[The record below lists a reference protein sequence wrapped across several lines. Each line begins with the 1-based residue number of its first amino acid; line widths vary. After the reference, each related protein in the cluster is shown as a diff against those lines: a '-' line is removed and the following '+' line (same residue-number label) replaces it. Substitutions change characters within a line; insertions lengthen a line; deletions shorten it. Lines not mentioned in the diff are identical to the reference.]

1 MAALESL
8 DLSSNKLGGR
18 IPSELTKLTFLE
30 VLNLSQNNFFGPIPV
45 GHQFNTFDI
54 DSYAGNLGLCGFP
67 LSKKCGNSA
76 IPFIW
81 ELVMMGYGCGVV
93 LGLSTGYI
101 VFTTGRPWC
110 LSSSSL
116 NPTPPCLPEDTSA
129 LLQFKNT
136 MSIDDSAIFSY
147 CYPKTNSWNESTN
160 CCSWEGVICDKA
172 TGQVISLDLSCSK
185 LVGSLSPNTTLFRL
199 RGLKR
204 LDLSLN
210 NFDASSIPSGFN
222 QLVSLTHLNLSGSL
236 LSGSVPSD
244 ISLPSKLISLDLSGN
259 DQLKFDSHGFDMLTR
274 NLSKLEN
281 LLLGWVNMSDVV
293 PTAFTNL
300 PSSLKRL
307 SLEICD
313 LQGDIPSEIF
323 LLGYLEY
330 VDLRGNSLTGYLP
343 KSNWSSPL
351 KFLDLSSNYFGGSI
365 PSSLEN
371 LTKITYLGFSYNKL
385 EGQIPDVFG
394 NLNKLTTLD
403 FSDCNFSG
411 QLPPSMF
418 NLTQLTYLDL
428 SLNRLEGPLPTH
440 VTGFQNL
447 KDFSLIDNLLTGGV
461 PSWLFTLP
469 SLESLDLSYNN
480 LTGPINQIQR
490 PNSIQRVY
498 LADNDIHGE
507 IPTSFFGLS
516 KLTHLDLSSNNLSG
530 VIRSDMLS
538 KLESLETLDLS
549 TNNFS
554 GVINLDVPSKLKN
567 LTEVNLSNNKL
578 RQFPSFLRSAKS
590 LRSLDLSKN
599 NIQGS
604 IFNWE
609 SEGWEQL
616 IDLNLYNNSLTS
628 LEQLPGKNILT
639 LDLRSNRL
647 QGPLPATPPS
657 LQEFLISDNKLTG
670 EIPPSICNLTSLD
683 ILDLSKNY
691 FGGIIPSCLG
701 NFSRGISVINLQK
714 NNLSGKIPDFCVEL
728 NSLTTLALND
738 NKFEGLL
745 PRSFVNCTVL
755 RFLNLA
761 NNTLYDLFPRWL
773 SVLPV
778 LQVLILRSNRFYG
791 RLDHPMAT
799 SSFISLQIL
808 DLSKNEF
815 TGPFPKIFFQSFR
828 RLKLVAAS
836 QPQQMSKCGPENY
849 KNYVKLTM
857 KRLEIELD
865 LDKSLTN
872 FTLIDFSNNRFS
884 GRIPEA
890 LGELHAL
897 LVLNLSHNRLN
908 DTLPPSLA
916 NMAALE
922 SLDLSSNKLGGRI
935 PSEVTKLT
943 FLEVLNLSQNNF
955 FGPIPVGHQF
965 NTFDIDSYAGN
976 LGLCGF
982 PLSKKCGS
990 EEERKPPTPKL
1001 VEDEDSAIPF
1011 IWELVMMGYGCGV
1024 VLGLS
1029 TGYIVFT
1036 TGRPWWL
1043 VRMVERDWQ
1052 RNFTRWARRIGRK
1065 RN

>member
-1 MAALESL
+1 MG
-8 DLSSNKLGGR
+8 K
-18 IPSELTKLTFLE
+18 
-30 VLNLSQNNFFGPIPV
+30 
-45 GHQFNTFDI
+45 
-54 DSYAGNLGLCGFP
+54 
-67 LSKKCGNSA
+67 
-76 IPFIW
+76 FIW
-81 ELVMMGYGCGVV
+81 LCQIRSLLFVLFFLSVV
-93 LGLSTGYI
+93 DCSLS
-101 VFTTGRPWC
+101 

-116 NPTPPCLPEDTSA
+116 NPTPSGLAEDTSA

-172 TGQVISLDLSCSK
+172 TGQVISLDL
-185 LVGSLSPNTTLFRL
+185 R
-199 RGLKR
+199 LKR

-281 LLLGWVNMSDVV
+281 LLLGWWDPYPTNMSDVV
-293 PTAFTNL
+293 PTSFKNL
-300 PSSLKRL
+300 RSSLKRL
-307 SLEICD
+307 SLEFCD
-313 LQGDIPSEIF
+313 LQGDFPSEIF
-323 LLGYLEY
+323 QLGYLEY
-330 VDLRGNSLTGYLP
+330 VDLRWNSLTGYLP
-343 KSNWSSPL
+343 NSNWSSPL
-351 KFLDLSSNYFGGSI
+351 KFFDLSSNYFGGSI

-447 KDFSLIDNLLTGGV
+447 KDFK
-461 PSWLFTLP
+461 
-469 SLESLDLSYNN
+469 SLDLSYNN

-516 KLTHLDLSSNNLSG
+516 RLTQLDLSSNNLSG

-590 LRSLDLSKN
+590 LRSLDLSN
-599 NIQGS
+599 NKIQGS
-604 IFNWE
+604 IFKWE

-616 IDLNLYNNSLTS
+616 IDFNLSNNSLTS
-628 LEQLPGKNILT
+628 LEQLPGKNILS

-647 QGPLPATPPS
+647 Q
-657 LQEFLISDNKLTG
+657 G

-799 SSFISLQIL
+799 SSFLSLQIL

-836 QPQQMSKCGPENY
+836 QPQQMSKCGRVGVSCFPSPRDRYDSPENY
-849 KNYVKLTM
+849 KKYVKLTM

-935 PSEVTKLT
+935 PSELTKLT

>member
-1 MAALESL
+1 
-8 DLSSNKLGGR
+8 
-18 IPSELTKLTFLE
+18 
-30 VLNLSQNNFFGPIPV
+30 
-45 GHQFNTFDI
+45 
-54 DSYAGNLGLCGFP
+54 
-67 LSKKCGNSA
+67 
-76 IPFIW
+76 
-81 ELVMMGYGCGVV
+81 
-93 LGLSTGYI
+93 
-101 VFTTGRPWC
+101 
-110 LSSSSL
+110 
-116 NPTPPCLPEDTSA
+116 
-129 LLQFKNT
+129 
-136 MSIDDSAIFSY
+136 
-147 CYPKTNSWNESTN
+147 
-160 CCSWEGVICDKA
+160 
-172 TGQVISLDLSCSK
+172 
-185 LVGSLSPNTTLFRL
+185 
-199 RGLKR
+199 
-204 LDLSLN
+204 
-210 NFDASSIPSGFN
+210 
-222 QLVSLTHLNLSGSL
+222 
-236 LSGSVPSD
+236 
-244 ISLPSKLISLDLSGN
+244 
-259 DQLKFDSHGFDMLTR
+259 
-274 NLSKLEN
+274 
-281 LLLGWVNMSDVV
+281 MSDVV
-293 PTAFTNL
+293 PTSFKNL
-300 PSSLKRL
+300 RSSLKRL
-307 SLEICD
+307 SLEFCD
-313 LQGDIPSEIF
+313 LQGDFPSEIF
-323 LLGYLEY
+323 QLGYLEY
-330 VDLRGNSLTGYLP
+330 VDLRWNSLTGYLP
-343 KSNWSSPL
+343 NSNWSSPL
-351 KFLDLSSNYFGGSI
+351 KFFDLSSNYFGGSI

-403 FSDCNFSG
+403 FSDC
-411 QLPPSMF
+411 
-418 NLTQLTYLDL
+418 
-428 SLNRLEGPLPTH
+428 
-440 VTGFQNL
+440 
-447 KDFSLIDNLLTGGV
+447 
-461 PSWLFTLP
+461 
-469 SLESLDLSYNN
+469 
-480 LTGPINQIQR
+480 PINQIQR

-516 KLTHLDLSSNNLSG
+516 RLTQLDLSSNNLSG

-590 LRSLDLSKN
+590 LRSLDLSN
-599 NIQGS
+599 NKIQGS
-604 IFNWE
+604 IFKWE

-616 IDLNLYNNSLTS
+616 IDFNLSNNSLTS
-628 LEQLPGKNILT
+628 LEQLPGKNILS

-799 SSFISLQIL
+799 SSFLSLQIL

-836 QPQQMSKCGPENY
+836 QPQQMSKCGRVGVSCFPSPRDRYDSPENY
-849 KNYVKLTM
+849 KKYVKLTM

-935 PSEVTKLT
+935 PSELTKLT

>member
-1 MAALESL
+1 MG
-8 DLSSNKLGGR
+8 K
-18 IPSELTKLTFLE
+18 
-30 VLNLSQNNFFGPIPV
+30 
-45 GHQFNTFDI
+45 
-54 DSYAGNLGLCGFP
+54 
-67 LSKKCGNSA
+67 
-76 IPFIW
+76 FIW
-81 ELVMMGYGCGVV
+81 LCQIRSLLFVLFFLSVV
-93 LGLSTGYI
+93 DCCLS
-101 VFTTGRPWC
+101 

-129 LLQFKNT
+129 LLQFKKT
-136 MSIDDSAIFSY
+136 MSIDDSAFYSY

-160 CCSWEGVICDKA
+160 CCSWEGVTCEKA

-185 LVGSLSPNTTLFRL
+185 IVGSLSSNTTLVHI

-210 NFDASSIPSGFN
+210 NFSASSIPSGFN
-222 QLVSLTHLNLSGSL
+222 QLVSLTHLNLSGSS

-244 ISLPSKLISLDLSGN
+244 ISLLSKLISHDLSGN
-259 DQLKFDSHGFDMLTR
+259 DQLKFDSH
-274 NLSKLEN
+274 EN

-293 PTAFTNL
+293 PTSFMNL
-300 PSSLKRL
+300 RSSLKRL
-307 SLEICD
+307 SLEFCD
-313 LQGDIPSEIF
+313 LQGDFPSEIF
-323 LLGYLEY
+323 QLGYLEY
-330 VDLRGNSLTGYLP
+330 VDLSWNSLTGFLP

-351 KFLDLSSNYFGGSI
+351 KFFDLS
-365 PSSLEN
+365 
-371 LTKITYLGFSYNKL
+371 
-385 EGQIPDVFG
+385 G
-394 NLNKLTTLD
+394 NH
-403 FSDCNFSG
+403 FRGG

-418 NLTQLTYLDL
+418 NLTQLTSLHL
-428 SLNRLEGPLPTH
+428 SSNRLEGPLPSH
-440 VTGFQNL
+440 VTGLQNL
-447 KDFSLIDNLLTGGV
+447 NEFFLYDNLLTGGV

-469 SLESLDLSYNN
+469 SLEYLGLSNN
-480 LTGPINQIQR
+480 SLTGPINQIQK
-490 PNSIQRVY
+490 PNSIQWVD

-507 IPTSFFGLS
+507 IPSSFFGLS

-578 RQFPSFLRSAKS
+578 RQFPSFLRYAKS

-599 NIQGS
+599 KIQGS

-639 LDLRSNRL
+639 LDLRSNLL
-647 QGPLPATPPS
+647 QGPLPAPPPS
-657 LQEFLISDNKLTG
+657 LQKFLISDNKLTG
-670 EIPPSICNLTSLD
+670 EIPPICNLTSLD

-701 NFSRGISVINLQK
+701 NFSRGISIINLQK
-714 NNLSGKIPDFCVEL
+714 NFYLFPAAVERGRTERSLSILALFAGISVFLTPDLDSIRKKEKKGAFFGFPATANGGVVAGVRRPVRWSMNNLSGKIPDFCVEL
-728 NSLTTLALND
+728 SSLTTLALND
-738 NKFEGLL
+738 NILEGLL

-828 RLKLVAAS
+828 RSKLVAAS
-836 QPQQMSKCGPENY
+836 RLQPQQVSNCGPENY

-857 KRLEIELD
+857 KRLELELD

-935 PSEVTKLT
+935 PSELTKLT

-1043 VRMVERDWQ
+1043 VRM
-1052 RNFTRWARRIGRK
+1052 
-1065 RN
+1065 

>member
-1 MAALESL
+1 MG
-8 DLSSNKLGGR
+8 K
-18 IPSELTKLTFLE
+18 
-30 VLNLSQNNFFGPIPV
+30 
-45 GHQFNTFDI
+45 
-54 DSYAGNLGLCGFP
+54 
-67 LSKKCGNSA
+67 
-76 IPFIW
+76 FIW
-81 ELVMMGYGCGVV
+81 LCQIRSLLFVLFFLSVV
-93 LGLSTGYI
+93 DCCLS
-101 VFTTGRPWC
+101 

-116 NPTPPCLPEDTSA
+116 NPSPSCLPEDTSA

-136 MSIDDSAIFSY
+136 MSIDDFAFYSY

-160 CCSWEGVICDKA
+160 CCSWEGSTWLAIFNKGVTCEKA

-185 LVGSLSPNTTLFRL
+185 LVGSLSPNTTLVRL

-210 NFDASSIPSGFN
+210 NFSASSIPSGFN
-222 QLVSLTHLNLSGSL
+222 QLVSLTHLNLSRSF
-236 LSGSVPSD
+236 LSGSIPSD
-244 ISLPSKLISLDLSGN
+244 ISLPSKLISLDLSQN
-259 DQLKFDSHGFDMLTR
+259 YLLKFDSHGFDMLTR

-281 LLLGWVNMSDVV
+281 LLLDW
-293 PTAFTNL
+293 NL
-300 PSSLKRL
+300 HSSLKRL
-307 SLEICD
+307 SLEFCD
-313 LQGDIPSEIF
+313 LQKDIPSEIF
-323 LLGYLEY
+323 QLGYLEY
-330 VDLRGNSLTGYLP
+330 VDLSWNSLTGFLP

-351 KFLDLSSNYFGGSI
+351 KFCDLSSNYFRGSI
-365 PSSLEN
+365 PSSLGN
-371 LTKITYLGFSYNKL
+371 LTKEK
-385 EGQIPDVFG
+385 IPDVFG

-403 FSDCNFSG
+403 FSGCNFSG

-428 SLNRLEGPLPTH
+428 STNRLE
-440 VTGFQNL
+440 
-447 KDFSLIDNLLTGGV
+447 GGV

-469 SLESLDLSYNN
+469 SLESLDLSYNS
-480 LTGPINQIQR
+480 LTGPIDKIQKR
-490 PNSIQRVY
+490 NSFQEVY
-498 LADNDIHGE
+498 LAYNHVHGE
-507 IPTSFFGLS
+507 IPSSFFGLS

-538 KLESLETLDLS
+538 KLESLEMLDLS

-578 RQFPSFLRSAKS
+578 RQFPSFLRPAKR
-590 LRSLDLSKN
+590 LTSLDLSN
-599 NIQGS
+599 NKIQGS
-604 IFNWE
+604 IFKWE

-616 IDLNLYNNSLTS
+616 INLNLSYNSLTS
-628 LEQLPGKNILT
+628 LEQLPGKKVLT
-639 LDLRSNRL
+639 LDLRSNLL
-647 QGPLPATPPS
+647 QGPLPAPPPS
-657 LQEFLISDNKLTG
+657 LQKFLISDNKLTG
-670 EIPPSICNLTSLD
+670 EIPPSICNLTSLH
-683 ILDLSKNY
+683 ILDLSKNS

-701 NFSRGISVINLQK
+701 NFSWGIRMINLQK
-714 NNLSGKIPDFCVEL
+714 NSLNGKIPDFCVEL
-728 NSLTTLALND
+728 SRLTTLSLND
-738 NKFEGLL
+738 NKLEGLL
-745 PRSFVNCTVL
+745 PRSLFNCTLL

-761 NNTLYDLFPRWL
+761 NNTLNDVFPHRL
-773 SVLPV
+773 SLLPD

-791 RLDHPMAT
+791 RLDYSMAT
-799 SSFISLQIL
+799 SSFLSLQIL

-815 TGPFPKIFFQSFR
+815 TGPFPKKFFQSFKR
-828 RLKLVAAS
+828 MKLVAAS
-836 QPQQMSKCGPENY
+836 QPRQKRGENCSVYNLNRGCGDGSPPNY
-849 KNYVKLTM
+849 KNFVIVTM

-865 LDKSLTN
+865 LDKSLTD
-872 FTLIDFSNNRFS
+872 FTLIDFSNNRFN
-884 GRIPEA
+884 GRIPGA
-890 LGELHAL
+890 LGELHSL

-922 SLDLSSNKLGGRI
+922 SLDLSSNKLGGTI
-935 PSEVTKLT
+935 PSELTKLT
-943 FLEVLNLSQNNF
+943 FLAVLNLSQNNF
-955 FGPIPVGHQF
+955 FGPIPVGYQF
-965 NTFDIDSYAGN
+965 NTLDNDSYAGN

-990 EEERKPPTPKL
+990 DEERKPPTPKL

>member
-1 MAALESL
+1 MSIDYSSDDSSCYPKTSYWNESTNCCSWKGVSCDKATGQVIGLDLSCSLLVGSLSPNTSLFRLQGLKRFNLASNDFNGSSIPSGFSQLVSLIHLDLSDSSFSGSVPSDISLPAKLISL
-8 DLSSNKLGGR
+8 DLSQNNHLKFDSHSLAMLTRNLSKLENLFLNSVNMFDVVPTSFNNLPSSLKRLRLEFCDLKGEF
-18 IPSELTKLTFLE
+18 PSEIFQLTYLE
-30 VLNLSQNNFFGPIPV
+30 HVDLSWN
-45 GHQFNTFDI
+45 
-54 DSYAGNLGLCGFP
+54 S
-67 LSKKCGNSA
+67 LSVDCS
-76 IPFIW
+76 
-81 ELVMMGYGCGVV
+81 
-93 LGLSTGYI
+93 LS
-101 VFTTGRPWC
+101 

-136 MSIDDSAIFSY
+136 MSIDDSAFYSY

-160 CCSWEGVICDKA
+160 CCSWEGVTCDKA

-185 LVGSLSPNTTLFRL
+185 LVGFLSPNTTLFRL
-199 RGLKR
+199 RGLKQ
-204 LDLSLN
+204 LDLSSN
-210 NFDASSIPSGFN
+210 NFSASSIPSGFN
-222 QLVSLTHLNLSGSL
+222 QLVSLTHLDLSDSL

-259 DQLKFDSHGFDMLTR
+259 DHLKLDSQGFDMLTR

-281 LLLGWVNMSDVV
+281 LSLNLLNMSDVV

-330 VDLRGNSLTGYLP
+330 VDLRGNSLT
-343 KSNWSSPL
+343 
-351 KFLDLSSNYFGGSI
+351 
-365 PSSLEN
+365 
-371 LTKITYLGFSYNKL
+371 
-385 EGQIPDVFG
+385 
-394 NLNKLTTLD
+394 
-403 FSDCNFSG
+403 
-411 QLPPSMF
+411 
-418 NLTQLTYLDL
+418 
-428 SLNRLEGPLPTH
+428 
-440 VTGFQNL
+440 
-447 KDFSLIDNLLTGGV
+447 
-461 PSWLFTLP
+461 
-469 SLESLDLSYNN
+469 
-480 LTGPINQIQR
+480 
-490 PNSIQRVY
+490 
-498 LADNDIHGE
+498 
-507 IPTSFFGLS
+507 
-516 KLTHLDLSSNNLSG
+516 
-530 VIRSDMLS
+530 
-538 KLESLETLDLS
+538 
-549 TNNFS
+549 
-554 GVINLDVPSKLKN
+554 DVPSKLKN

-578 RQFPSFLRSAKS
+578 WQFPSFLRSAKS

-639 LDLRSNRL
+639 LDLRSNQL
-647 QGPLPATPPS
+647 QGPLPAPPPS
-657 LQEFLISDNKLTG
+657 LQKFLISDNKLTG

-701 NFSRGISVINLQK
+701 NFSRGISIINLQK

-728 NSLTTLALND
+728 SSLTTLALND
-738 NKFEGLL
+738 NILEGLL

-778 LQVLILRSNRFYG
+778 LQVLILRSNRFY
-791 RLDHPMAT
+791 
-799 SSFISLQIL
+799 
-808 DLSKNEF
+808 
-815 TGPFPKIFFQSFR
+815 
-828 RLKLVAAS
+828 AS
-836 QPQQMSKCGPENY
+836 QLQPQQVSNCGRDAGNVSCLRSPRGPENY

-857 KRLEIELD
+857 KRLELELD

-884 GRIPEA
+884 GRIPKA

-922 SLDLSSNKLGGRI
+922 SLDLSSNKFGGRI
-935 PSEVTKLT
+935 PSELTKLT

-1001 VEDEDSAIPF
+1001 LEDEDSAIPF

>member
-1 MAALESL
+1 MG
-8 DLSSNKLGGR
+8 K
-18 IPSELTKLTFLE
+18 
-30 VLNLSQNNFFGPIPV
+30 
-45 GHQFNTFDI
+45 
-54 DSYAGNLGLCGFP
+54 
-67 LSKKCGNSA
+67 
-76 IPFIW
+76 FIW
-81 ELVMMGYGCGVV
+81 LCQIRSVLFVLFFLSVV
-93 LGLSTGYI
+93 DCSLS
-101 VFTTGRPWC
+101 
-110 LSSSSL
+110 LSSSSI
-116 NPTPPCLPEDTSA
+116 NPTPSCLPEDTSA

-136 MSIDDSAIFSY
+136 MSIDDSAFFSY

-160 CCSWEGVICDKA
+160 CCSWEGVTCEKA

-185 LVGSLSPNTTLFRL
+185 LVGSLSPNTNLVRL

-210 NFDASSIPSGFN
+210 NFSASSIPSGLN
-222 QLVSLTHLNLSGSL
+222 QLVSLTHLNLSGSY

-244 ISLPSKLISLDLSGN
+244 ISSLSKLISLDLSRN
-259 DQLKFDSHGFDMLTR
+259 ERLEFDRHSFDMLTR

-281 LLLGWVNMSDVV
+281 LLLRSVDMSDVA
-293 PTAFTNL
+293 PTSFMNL
-300 PSSLKRL
+300 TSLKCL
-307 SLEICD
+307 SLGSCG
-313 LQGDIPSEIF
+313 LQGDFPSEIF
-323 LLGYLEY
+323 QLGYLEY
-330 VDLRGNSLTGYLP
+330 VDLSVNSLTGYLP

-351 KFLDLSSNYFGGSI
+351 KFFDLSSNYFRGSI
-365 PSSLEN
+365 PSSLGN
-371 LTKITYLGFSYNKL
+371 LAKITHLGFYSNKL
-385 EGQIPDVFG
+385 EGEIPDVFG

-403 FSDCNFSG
+403 FSFCNFSG

-418 NLTQLTYLDL
+418 NLTQLTSLHL
-428 SLNRLEGPLPTH
+428 SSNRLQGPLPIH

-447 KDFSLIDNLLTGGV
+447 KDFSLTDNLLTGGV
-461 PSWLFTLP
+461 PSWSFTLP
-469 SLESLDLSYNN
+469 SLEYLQLSNN
-480 LTGPINQIQR
+480 SLTGPFNQIQK
-490 PNSIQRVY
+490 PNSIQVVD

-507 IPTSFFGLS
+507 IPSSFFGLS
-516 KLTHLDLSSNNLSG
+516 KLTRLDLSSNNLSG

-538 KLESLETLDLS
+538 QLESLETLDLS

-554 GVINLDVPSKLKN
+554 GVINLDVPSNLKN

-578 RQFPSFLRSAKS
+578 RQFPSFLQSAKS
-590 LRSLDLSKN
+590 LSSLDLSN
-599 NIQGS
+599 NKIQGS
-604 IFNWE
+604 IFKWE

-616 IDLNLYNNSLTS
+616 IYLNLSSNSMTS

-639 LDLRSNRL
+639 LDLSSNLL
-647 QGPLPATPPS
+647 QGPLPAPPPS
-657 LQEFLISDNKLTG
+657 LQKFLISDNNLTG

-683 ILDLSKNY
+683 VLDLSKNY

-701 NFSRGISVINLQK
+701 NFSSGISIINLQK

-728 NSLTTLALND
+728 SSLTTLALND
-738 NKFEGLL
+738 NKLEGLL
-745 PRSFVNCTVL
+745 PRSFVNCTGL

-761 NNTLYDLFPRWL
+761 NNTLYDLFPYRL

-791 RLDHPMAT
+791 RLDYSVAT
-799 SSFISLQIL
+799 SIFLNLQIL

-815 TGPFPKIFFQSFR
+815 TGPFPKKFFQSFKR
-828 RLKLVAAS
+828 MKLVAAS
-836 QPQQMSKCGPENY
+836 QPRHIGGVYCVRVYCRPGDETSHNY
-849 KNYVKLTM
+849 KIFVKVTM

-865 LDKSLTN
+865 LDKSLTD
-872 FTLIDFSNNRFS
+872 FTLIDFSNNQFN

-897 LVLNLSHNRLN
+897 LVLNLSHNSLN

-935 PSEVTKLT
+935 PSELTKLT
-943 FLEVLNLSQNNF
+943 FLAVLNLSQNNF
-955 FGPIPVGHQF
+955 FGPIPVGYQF

-976 LGLCGF
+976 LDLCGF

-990 EEERKPPTPKL
+990 EEERKPQTPKL

-1011 IWELVMMGYGCGV
+1011 IWKVVMMGYSCGV

-1052 RNFTRWARRIGRK
+1052 RNFTRWVRRIGIK

>member
-1 MAALESL
+1 MFDVVPTSFNNLPSSLKRLRLEFCDLKGEFPSEIFQLTYLEHVDLSWNSLSGYLPKSNWSSTLKYFKLYNNHFGGSIPASIGNLTKITFL
-8 DLSSNKLGGR
+8 DLSLN
-18 IPSELTKLTFLE
+18 EFE
-30 VLNLSQNNFFGPIPV
+30 VDCSLS
-45 GHQFNTFDI
+45 
-54 DSYAGNLGLCGFP
+54 
-67 LSKKCGNSA
+67 
-76 IPFIW
+76 
-81 ELVMMGYGCGVV
+81 
-93 LGLSTGYI
+93 
-101 VFTTGRPWC
+101 

-136 MSIDDSAIFSY
+136 MSIDDSAFYSY

-160 CCSWEGVICDKA
+160 CCSWEGVTCDKA

-185 LVGSLSPNTTLFRL
+185 LVGFLSPNTTLFRL
-199 RGLKR
+199 RGLKQ
-204 LDLSLN
+204 LDLSSN
-210 NFDASSIPSGFN
+210 NFSASSIPSGFN
-222 QLVSLTHLNLSGSL
+222 QLVSLTHLDLSDSL

-259 DQLKFDSHGFDMLTR
+259 DHLKLDSQGFDMLTR

-281 LLLGWVNMSDVV
+281 LSLNLLNMSDVV

-343 KSNWSSPL
+343 K
-351 KFLDLSSNYFGGSI
+351 GSI
-365 PSSLEN
+365 PSSLGN

-385 EGQIPDVFG
+385 EGKIPDVFG

-403 FSDCNFSG
+403 FFDCYFSG

-428 SLNRLEGPLPTH
+428 SANRLEGPLPTH

-469 SLESLDLSYNN
+469 SLEYLGLSNN
-480 LTGPINQIQR
+480 SLTGPINQIQK
-490 PNSIQRVY
+490 PNSIQWVD

-507 IPTSFFGLS
+507 IPSSFFGLS

-538 KLESLETLDLS
+538 KLE
-549 TNNFS
+549 N
-554 GVINLDVPSKLKN
+554 VPSKLKN

-578 RQFPSFLRSAKS
+578 WQFPSFLRSAKS

-639 LDLRSNRL
+639 LDLRSNQL
-647 QGPLPATPPS
+647 QGPLPAPPPS
-657 LQEFLISDNKLTG
+657 LQKFLISDNKLTG

-701 NFSRGISVINLQK
+701 NFSRGISIINLQK

-728 NSLTTLALND
+728 SSLTTLALND
-738 NKFEGLL
+738 NILEGLL

-815 TGPFPKIFFQSFR
+815 TGPFPKYSSKR
-828 RLKLVAAS
+828 RW
-836 QPQQMSKCGPENY
+836 
-849 KNYVKLTM
+849 
-857 KRLEIELD
+857 LELELD

-884 GRIPEA
+884 GRIPKA

-922 SLDLSSNKLGGRI
+922 SLDLSSNKFGGRI
-935 PSEVTKLT
+935 PSELTKLT

-1001 VEDEDSAIPF
+1001 LEDEDSAIPF

>member
-136 MSIDDSAIFSY
+136 MSIDDSAFYSY
-147 CYPKTNSWNESTN
+147 CYHPKTNSWNESTN
-160 CCSWEGVICDKA
+160 CCSWEGVTCDKA
-172 TGQVISLDLSCSK
+172 TGQVISLDLSCSQ
-185 LVGSLSPNTTLFRL
+185 LVGFLSPNTALFRL

-210 NFDASSIPSGFN
+210 NFSASSIPSGFN
-222 QLVSLTHLNLSGSL
+222 QLVSLTHLDLSGSF

-259 DQLKFDSHGFDMLTR
+259 YQLKYDSHSFDMLTR

-281 LLLGWVNMSDVV
+281 LSLNLLNMSDVV
-293 PTAFTNL
+293 PTSFTNL

-307 SLEICD
+307 SLEISD

-323 LLGYLEY
+323 QLGYLEY

-351 KFLDLSSNYFGGSI
+351 KFLDLSRNYFRGSI
-365 PSSLEN
+365 PSSLGN
-371 LTKITYLGFSYNKL
+371 LTKITYLYFSYKKL

-403 FSDCNFSG
+403 FFDCYFSD

-428 SLNRLEGPLPTH
+428 SANRLEGPLPTH
-440 VTGFQNL
+440 VTGLQNL
-447 KDFSLIDNLLTGGV
+447 NAFSLTDNLLTGGV

-469 SLESLDLSYNN
+469 SLESLDLSNNN
-480 LTGPINQIQR
+480 LIGPINQIQK
-490 PNSIQRVY
+490 PNSIQLVA

-507 IPTSFFGLS
+507 IPSSFFGLS

-590 LRSLDLSKN
+590 LRSLDLSN
-599 NIQGS
+599 NKIQGS
-604 IFNWE
+604 IFKWE
-609 SEGWEQL
+609 SEGREQL
-616 IDLNLYNNSLTS
+616 NDLNLCNNSLTS
-628 LEQLPGKNILT
+628 LEQLPWKNILT
-639 LDLRSNRL
+639 LGLRSNQL
-647 QGPLPATPPS
+647 QGPLLAPPPS
-657 LQEFLISDNKLTG
+657 LQKFLISDNKLTG

-701 NFSRGISVINLQK
+701 NFSRGISTINLQK
-714 NNLSGKIPDFCVEL
+714 NSLSGKIPDFCVEL
-728 NSLTTLALND
+728 SSLTTLALNE
-738 NKFEGLL
+738 NKLEGLL
-745 PRSFVNCTVL
+745 PRSLVNCTLL

-761 NNTLYDLFPRWL
+761 NNTLNDVFPHRL
-773 SVLPV
+773 RLLPD

-791 RLDHPMAT
+791 RLDYSMAT
-799 SSFISLQIL
+799 FGFSSLQIL

-815 TGPFPKIFFQSFR
+815 TGPFPEEFFQNFKR
-828 RLKLVAAS
+828 MKLVAAS
-836 QPQQMSKCGPENY
+836 PSQPHQQFVPKTI
-849 KNYVKLTM
+849 KNVEITM
-857 KRLEIELD
+857 KSLEIELD
-865 LDKSLTN
+865 LDKSLTD

-935 PSEVTKLT
+935 PSELT
-943 FLEVLNLSQNNF
+943 NLIFLEVLNLSQNNF
-955 FGPIPVGHQF
+955 FGPIPVGYQF

-1001 VEDEDSAIPF
+1001 LEDEDSAIPF
-1011 IWELVMMGYGCGV
+1011 IWELVMMGYG
-1024 VLGLS
+1024 
-1029 TGYIVFT
+1029 
-1036 TGRPWWL
+1036 
-1043 VRMVERDWQ
+1043 
-1052 RNFTRWARRIGRK
+1052 
-1065 RN
+1065 

>member
-1 MAALESL
+1 MG
-8 DLSSNKLGGR
+8 K
-18 IPSELTKLTFLE
+18 
-30 VLNLSQNNFFGPIPV
+30 
-45 GHQFNTFDI
+45 
-54 DSYAGNLGLCGFP
+54 
-67 LSKKCGNSA
+67 
-76 IPFIW
+76 FIW
-81 ELVMMGYGCGVV
+81 LCQIRSLLFVLFFLSVV
-93 LGLSTGYI
+93 DCSLS
-101 VFTTGRPWC
+101 

-116 NPTPPCLPEDTSA
+116 NPTPSGLAEDTSA

-172 TGQVISLDLSCSK
+172 T
-185 LVGSLSPNTTLFRL
+185 
-199 RGLKR
+199 GLKR

-259 DQLKFDSHGFDMLTR
+259 DQLKFDSHG
-274 NLSKLEN
+274 
-281 LLLGWVNMSDVV
+281 
-293 PTAFTNL
+293 
-300 PSSLKRL
+300 
-307 SLEICD
+307 
-313 LQGDIPSEIF
+313 
-323 LLGYLEY
+323 
-330 VDLRGNSLTGYLP
+330 YLP
-343 KSNWSSPL
+343 NSNWSSPL
-351 KFLDLSSNYFGGSI
+351 KFFDLSSNYFGGSI

-447 KDFSLIDNLLTGGV
+447 KDFK
-461 PSWLFTLP
+461 
-469 SLESLDLSYNN
+469 SLDLSYNN

-516 KLTHLDLSSNNLSG
+516 RLTQLDLSSNNLSG

-590 LRSLDLSKN
+590 LRSLDLSN
-599 NIQGS
+599 NKIQGS
-604 IFNWE
+604 IFKWE

-616 IDLNLYNNSLTS
+616 IDFNL
-628 LEQLPGKNILT
+628 
-639 LDLRSNRL
+639 SNT
-647 QGPLPATPPS
+647 TPPS

-799 SSFISLQIL
+799 SSFLSLQIL

-836 QPQQMSKCGPENY
+836 QPQQMNRYDSPENY
-849 KNYVKLTM
+849 KKYVKLTM

-935 PSEVTKLT
+935 PSELTKLT

>member
-1 MAALESL
+1 MGKFIWLCQIRSLLLVLFFLSVVGCCLGLSISSLKPTPLCLPEDASALLQFKNTMSIDYSSDDSSCYPKTSYWNESTNCCSWKGVSCDKATGQVIGLDLSCSLLVGSLSPNTSLFRLQGLKRFNLASNDFNGSSIPSGFSQLVSLIHLDLSDSSFSGSVPSDISLPAKLISL
-8 DLSSNKLGGR
+8 DLSQNNHLKFDSHSLAMLTRNLSKLQNLFLNSVNMFDVVPTSFNNLPSSLKRLRLEFCDLKGEF
-18 IPSELTKLTFLE
+18 PSEIFQLTYLEHVDLSWNSLSGYLPKSNWSSTLKYFKLYNNHFGGSIPASIGNLTKITFLDLSLNEFE
-30 VLNLSQNNFFGPIPV
+30 VDCCLS
-45 GHQFNTFDI
+45 
-54 DSYAGNLGLCGFP
+54 
-67 LSKKCGNSA
+67 
-76 IPFIW
+76 
-81 ELVMMGYGCGVV
+81 
-93 LGLSTGYI
+93 
-101 VFTTGRPWC
+101 

-136 MSIDDSAIFSY
+136 MSIDDSAFYSY

-160 CCSWEGVICDKA
+160 CCSWEGVTCDKA

-185 LVGSLSPNTTLFRL
+185 LVGFLSPNTTLFRL
-199 RGLKR
+199 RGLKQ
-204 LDLSLN
+204 LDLSSN
-210 NFDASSIPSGFN
+210 NFSASSIPSGFN
-222 QLVSLTHLNLSGSL
+222 QLVSLTHLDLSDSL

-259 DQLKFDSHGFDMLTR
+259 DHLKLDSQGFDMLTR

-281 LLLGWVNMSDVV
+281 LSLNLLNMSDVV

-351 KFLDLSSNYFGGSI
+351 KFLDLSRNYFRVSI
-365 PSSLEN
+365 PSSLGN

-385 EGQIPDVFG
+385 EGKIPDVFG

-403 FSDCNFSG
+403 FFDCYFSG

-428 SLNRLEGPLPTH
+428 SANRLEGPLPTH

-469 SLESLDLSYNN
+469 SLEYLGLSNN
-480 LTGPINQIQR
+480 SLTGPINQIQK
-490 PNSIQRVY
+490 PNSIQWVD

-507 IPTSFFGLS
+507 IPSSFFGLS

-639 LDLRSNRL
+639 LDLRSNQL
-647 QGPLPATPPS
+647 QGPLPAPPPS
-657 LQEFLISDNKLTG
+657 LQKFLISDNKLTG

-701 NFSRGISVINLQK
+701 NFSRGISIINLQK

-728 NSLTTLALND
+728 SSLTTLALND
-738 NKFEGLL
+738 NILEGLL
-745 PRSFVNCTVL
+745 LVQQQNQTDSASILSSKPR
-755 RFLNLA
+755 
-761 NNTLYDLFPRWL
+761 
-773 SVLPV
+773 
-778 LQVLILRSNRFYG
+778 IL
-791 RLDHPMAT
+791 
-799 SSFISLQIL
+799 
-808 DLSKNEF
+808 LSKQ
-815 TGPFPKIFFQSFR
+815 TI
-828 RLKLVAAS
+828 
-836 QPQQMSKCGPENY
+836 
-849 KNYVKLTM
+849 
-857 KRLEIELD
+857 
-865 LDKSLTN
+865 
-872 FTLIDFSNNRFS
+872 
-884 GRIPEA
+884 
-890 LGELHAL
+890 
-897 LVLNLSHNRLN
+897 
-908 DTLPPSLA
+908 
-916 NMAALE
+916 
-922 SLDLSSNKLGGRI
+922 SS
-935 PSEVTKLT
+935 
-943 FLEVLNLSQNNF
+943 
-955 FGPIPVGHQF
+955 
-965 NTFDIDSYAGN
+965 
-976 LGLCGF
+976 
-982 PLSKKCGS
+982 
-990 EEERKPPTPKL
+990 
-1001 VEDEDSAIPF
+1001 
-1011 IWELVMMGYGCGV
+1011 
-1024 VLGLS
+1024 
-1029 TGYIVFT
+1029 
-1036 TGRPWWL
+1036 
-1043 VRMVERDWQ
+1043 
-1052 RNFTRWARRIGRK
+1052 
-1065 RN
+1065 

>member
-1 MAALESL
+1 MPVTDRRKKKVQVHAGVCTGAELAYGGLAWSLEALYGGVEAGTCCGA
-8 DLSSNKLGGR
+8 NKL
-18 IPSELTKLTFLE
+18 
-30 VLNLSQNNFFGPIPV
+30 
-45 GHQFNTFDI
+45 
-54 DSYAGNLGLCGFP
+54 LGLLFVLFF
-67 LSKKCGNSA
+67 LS
-76 IPFIW
+76 
-81 ELVMMGYGCGVV
+81 VV
-93 LGLSTGYI
+93 DCCLS
-101 VFTTGRPWC
+101 

-116 NPTPPCLPEDTSA
+116 NPTPSCLPEETSA

-136 MSIDDSAIFSY
+136 MAIDDSAFFSY

-160 CCSWEGVICDKA
+160 CCSWEGVTCEKA

-185 LVGSLSPNTTLFRL
+185 LVGSLSPNTTVVRL

-210 NFDASSIPSGFN
+210 NFSASSISSGFN
-222 QLVSLTHLNLSGSL
+222 QLVSLTHLNLSGSY

-244 ISLPSKLISLDLSGN
+244 ISLLSKLISLDLSRN
-259 DQLKFDSHGFDMLTR
+259 ERLKFDSHGFDMLTR

-281 LLLGWVNMSDVV
+281 LLLDWVNTSDVV
-293 PTAFTNL
+293 PTSFMNL
-300 PSSLKRL
+300 PASSLKRL
-307 SLEICD
+307 SLYWCD
-313 LQGDIPSEIF
+313 LQGDFPSEIF
-323 LLGYLEY
+323 QLGYLEY
-330 VDLRGNSLTGYLP
+330 VDLSLNYLTGYLP
-343 KSNWSSPL
+343 RSNWSSTL
-351 KFLDLSSNYFGGSI
+351 KYFGLDNNHFGGSI
-365 PSSLEN
+365 PSSLGN
-371 LTKITYLGFSYNKL
+371 LTKITYLSFSNNKL

-428 SLNRLEGPLPTH
+428 SSNRLEGPLPIH

-447 KDFSLIDNLLTGGV
+447 KDFILTDNLLTGGV
-461 PSWLFTLP
+461 PSWPFTLP
-469 SLESLDLSYNN
+469 SLEYLNLSNN
-480 LTGPINQIQR
+480 SLTGPINQIQK
-490 PNSIQRVY
+490 PNSIQVVD
-498 LADNDIHGE
+498 LADNDIHCE
-507 IPTSFFGLS
+507 IPSSFFCLS
-516 KLTHLDLSSNNLSG
+516 KLTQLDLSSNNLSG
-530 VIRSDMLS
+530 VIRSDMLL

-578 RQFPSFLRSAKS
+578 RQFPSFLQSAKS
-590 LRSLDLSKN
+590 L
-599 NIQGS
+599 GS
-604 IFNWE
+604 IFKWE
-609 SEGWEQL
+609 PEGWEQL
-616 IDLNLYNNSLTS
+616 IDLNLSNNSLTR
-628 LEQLPGKNILT
+628 LEQLPGKNILI
-639 LDLRSNRL
+639 LDLHSNLL
-647 QGPLPATPPS
+647 QGPLSASPPS

-670 EIPPSICNLTSLD
+670 EIPPSICNLTSLH
-683 ILDLSKNY
+683 ILDLSQNY

-701 NFSRGISVINLQK
+701 NLSRGIRIINLQK
-714 NNLSGKIPDFCVEL
+714 NSLSGKIPDFCVEL
-728 NSLTTLALND
+728 RSLTTLALND
-738 NKFEGLL
+738 NKLEGLL
-745 PRSFVNCTVL
+745 PRSLVNCTLL

-761 NNTLYDLFPRWL
+761 NNTLNDLFPHRL
-773 SVLPV
+773 SVLPE

-791 RLDHPMAT
+791 RLDYSIST
-799 SSFISLQIL
+799 FGFSSLQIL

-815 TGPFPKIFFQSFR
+815 TGPFPKKFFQSFR
-828 RLKLVAAS
+828 RMKLVAAS
-836 QPQQMSKCGPENY
+836 QPAQMNPCGRGTFYKYCIPGNRYDSPENY
-849 KNYVKLTM
+849 KKYVKVTI
-857 KRLEIELD
+857 KRLEIEID
-865 LDKSLTN
+865 VDKSLTN

-935 PSEVTKLT
+935 PSELTKLT
-943 FLEVLNLSQNNF
+943 FLAVLNVSQNNF
-955 FGPIPVGHQF
+955 FGPIPVGYQF

-976 LGLCGF
+976 LDLCGF

-990 EEERKPPTPKL
+990 EEERKPQTPKL

-1011 IWELVMMGYGCGV
+1011 IWKVVMMGYGCGV
-1024 VLGLS
+1024 VMGLS

-1036 TGRPWWL
+1036 TRRPWWL

-1052 RNFTRWARRIGRK
+1052 RNFTRWVRRIGRK